1 MTELRLVP
9 AAASLWLVVLVTI
22 ATRNSMW
29 GLVALVIIAAGVVVI
44 DLGQA
49 LVVISFTALGLLI
62 TAGAVTQVCTW
73 HWEPVLYAVA
83 QSSGQPSSAGWL
95 QHYTVADYPTS
106 LPVFF
111 ETQQHIPVGA
121 HVQLQGST
129 VQASGIGLN
138 RTLLFA
144 DNATIIH
151 PPNHL
156 HTISQSIRT
165 TFAQTV
171 AQYCGDD
178 ARALVPAMVLG
189 DTSGQSVETK
199 QLFITSGLAHLSAV
213 SGANVA
219 MVTTAAMVIS
229 GRCSPSIR
237 VTTAVIAVA
246 CYVTVVG
253 PEPSV
258 LRAAVTGI
266 IGMAAL
272 LNATVRSAINALAV
286 SVICLLLYDAS
297 LSTNFGFALS
307 VAATAGIITVT
318 PGLYRF
324 ISKKKMPAILAKA
337 LSIALAAH
345 LVTMPLVAIMSR
357 QISIIAV
364 FANVATAA
372 VVAPITV
379 IGFIAVLLCLVSVP
393 LAGLILKLIEPL
405 AWWIAAVAR
414 WCAHLPGATYD
425 LDTPLAPLWAILVS
439 LWIVYLLY
447 TQRFKL
453 LLAISCL
460 SLCAPSL
467 NILGSHPQPVDLT
480 TLRVVQLET
489 DAGLKNQS
497 FAPAQLIVINQPPPA
512 PSRWNKTPP
521 RPTITPDGIPIAY
534 RLADGR
540 LNIILY
546 DNGEI
551 ELVDQ
556 TTVK

>member
-9 AAASLWLVVLVTI
+9 AAVSLWLVILVTI
-22 ATRNSMW
+22 ATGTGKW
-29 GLVALVIIAAGVVVI
+29 GLAALVIITLSIGLI
-44 DLGQA
+44 DRGQA
-49 LVVISFTALGLLI
+49 LVVISFMSLGLVI
-62 TAGAVTQVCTW
+62 TVSAVAQVRGW

-95 QHYTVADYPTS
+95 QQFTIADYPTS

-111 ETQQHIPVGA
+111 ETPQHIPVGA
-121 HVQLQGST
+121 HVQLHGST
-129 VQASGIGLN
+129 VQATGIGLN
-138 RTLLFA
+138 RTLFFA
-144 DNATIIH
+144 DNATIIR

-156 HTISQSIRT
+156 HTISQSIRM

-171 AQYCGDD
+171 AQYCGND
-178 ARALVPAMVLG
+178 AQALIPAMVLG
-189 DTSGQSVETK
+189 DTSGQSLETK

-229 GRCSPSIR
+229 GRFRPGIR
-237 VTTAVIAVA
+237 VTTAVLALV

-266 IGMAAL
+266 IGMVAL
-272 LNATVRSAINALAV
+272 LSATVRSAINALAI

-297 LSTNFGFALS
+297 LATKFGFALS

-324 ISKKKMPAILAKA
+324 ISKKKMPDILAKA

-345 LVTMPLVAIMSR
+345 LVTMPLVAIMSH
-357 QISIIAV
+357 QISTSAV

-379 IGFIAVLLCLVSVP
+379 IGLIAVLLCLISVP
-393 LAGLILKLIEPL
+393 LAGVILKVIEPL
-405 AWWIAAVAR
+405 AWWIGAVAR

-425 LDTPLAPLWAILVS
+425 IDTPLAPLWAILVS
-439 LWIVYLLY
+439 LWIGYLLY
-447 TQRFKL
+447 SQRFKL
-453 LLAISCL
+453 LLGLSCL
-460 SLCAPSL
+460 ALCAPGLSA
-467 NILGSHPQPVDLT
+467 LGSHPHPLDPA
-480 TLRVVQLET
+480 TLRVVLLET
-489 DAGLKNQS
+489 DAGLKNHS

-512 PSRWNKTPP
+512 PSRWNRTPP
-521 RPTITPDGIPIAY
+521 RPKITPDGIPIAY
-534 RLADGR
+534 RLADGN
-540 LNIILY
+540 LNIIVY

>member
-9 AAASLWLVVLVTI
+9 AAASLWLVILVTI
-22 ATRNSMW
+22 ATGTGRW
-29 GLVALVIIAAGVVVI
+29 GLATLVILTLSVVVIDRGQALVII
-44 DLGQA
+44 
-49 LVVISFTALGLLI
+49 SFMSLGLVI
-62 TAGAVTQVCTW
+62 TTSAVAQVRGW

-95 QHYTVADYPTS
+95 QQFTIADYPTS

-121 HVQLQGST
+121 HVQLHGST
-129 VQASGIGLN
+129 MQAHGIGLN
-138 RTLLFA
+138 RTLFFA

-151 PPNHL
+151 PPNQI
-156 HTISQSIRT
+156 HTISQTIRS

-171 AQYCGDD
+171 AKYCGDD
-178 ARALVPAMVLG
+178 AQALIPAMVLG
-189 DTSGQSVETK
+189 DTSGQSLETK

-219 MVTTAAMVIS
+219 MVTTAATVIA
-229 GRCSPSIR
+229 GWFRPGIR
-237 VTTAVIAVA
+237 VTTAVLALV

-253 PEPSV
+253 VEPSV

-266 IGMAAL
+266 IGMIAL
-272 LNATVRSAINALAV
+272 MSATVRSAINALAI
-286 SVICLLLYDAS
+286 SVIGLLLYDVS
-297 LSTNFGFALS
+297 LATNFGFALS

-324 ISKKKMPAILAKA
+324 ISKKKMPDILAKA

-345 LVTMPLVAIMSR
+345 LVTMPLVAIMSH
-357 QISIIAV
+357 QISTIAV

-372 VVAPITV
+372 VVAPITI
-379 IGFIAVLLCLVSVP
+379 IGLLAVLLCLVSAP
-393 LAGLILKLIEPL
+393 LAGALLKIIEPL
-405 AWWIAAVAR
+405 AWWIGAVAR

-425 LDTPLAPLWAILVS
+425 IDTPLAPLWAILVS
-439 LWIVYLLY
+439 LWIIYLLY
-447 TQRFKL
+447 TQRFAL
-453 LLAISCL
+453 LLGLSCFA
-460 SLCAPSL
+460 LCAPSL
-467 NILGSHPQPVDLT
+467 NVLRDHPQPVDLT

-489 DAGLKNQS
+489 DAGLKNHS
-497 FAPAQLIVINQPPPA
+497 FAPAQLIVINQPPPT
-512 PSRWNKTPP
+512 PSRWNRTLP
-521 RPTITPDGIPIAY
+521 RPKITPEGIPIAY

-540 LNIILY
+540 LSIMLY

-551 ELVDQ
+551 QLVDQ